1 MTFCYNE
8 TFDIPLSVSINI
20 TVKNNENDK
29 PAISHLLKEVFD
41 FDFTHN
47 TDAFRFCLS
56 VLFEQ
61 HGYSSEEIETA
72 TKVLS
77 YLTNHDDGFNI
88 TSENTKNNGGEWWLD
103 LKQYIKQ

>member
-20 TVKNNENDK
+20 TVKDNKNDK
-29 PAISHLLKEVFD
+29 FAISRLLKDAFN
-41 FDFTHN
+41 FDFTHT

-56 VLFEQ
+56 VLLEQ
-61 HGYSSEEIETA
+61 DTYSEEEIETA

-88 TSENTKNNGGEWWLD
+88 TSEVVED
-103 LKQYIKQ
+103 LHNAEHEGY